1 MTSSITDSDIGDYE
15 ITVTGTDGH
24 SDTTTDTNVF
34 NITIVANQPP
44 SVNET
49 IPQLTFTIGRT
60 STYTVSADAFTDPE
74 GVALTYSGAASSSAP
89 YLSIDPSTGVITSNN
104 PTSGNVPS
112 FTYYISASDG
122 IAGNAA
128 ATQSVSI
135 YELIIFR

>member
-1 MTSSITDSDIGDYE
+1 MTSATTNSDANDYE

-49 IPQLTFTIGRT
+49 IPPLTFIAGRT
-60 STYTVSADAFTDPE
+60 SDYTISANAFSDPE
-74 GVALTYSGAASSSAP
+74 SDTLTYSVSAP
-89 YLSIDPSTGVITSNN
+89 GVTFFSFNPSTRMIFINN
-104 PTSGNVPS
+104 PSNAQANTYS
-112 FTYYISASDG
+112 FTVSASDG

-128 ATQSVSI
+128 ATQTVSV
-135 YELIIFR
+135 

>member
-1 MTSSITDSDIGDYE
+1 MTSAITNSDVGDYE

-49 IPQLTFTIGRT
+49 IPHLTFTIGKT
-60 STYTVSADAFTDPE
+60 NTYAVSADAFTDPE
-74 GVALTYSGAASSSAP
+74 GAALTYSGSASSPAA
-89 YLSIDPSTGVITSNN
+89 YLSIDPSTGAITSNN
-104 PTSGNVPS
+104 PTSGDVTP
-112 FTYYISASDG
+112 FTYTISASDG

-128 ATQSVSI
+128 ATQTVSI
-135 YELIIFR
+135 L